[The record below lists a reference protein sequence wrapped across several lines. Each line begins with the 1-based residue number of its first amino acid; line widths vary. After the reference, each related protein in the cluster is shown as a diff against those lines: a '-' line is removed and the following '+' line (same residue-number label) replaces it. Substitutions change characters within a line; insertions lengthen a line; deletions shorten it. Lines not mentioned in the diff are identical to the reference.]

1 MDTLQPFRVLVLC
14 AHNRTRSVMAG
25 YLLQSLLA
33 DTNVVVTTAG
43 FGEAGR
49 TAMPQ
54 AVELLANAG
63 IDAQAHRST
72 QVTAQMVRE
81 ANLVLTAEKSQVMA
95 VVADLGGDFD
105 RTFTLPEYAQ
115 SLHSSTERPRGLAY
129 MKANV
134 PEVDDPTG
142 HGDTM
147 WRRVWGEVEGW
158 CRVVARAVEADA

>member
-1 MDTLQPFRVLVLC
+1 MDAPPPFRVLVLC

-25 YLLQSLLA
+25 HLLQSLLA
-33 DTNVVVTTAG
+33 NANVEVTTAG
-43 FGEAGR
+43 FGEPGR

-54 AVELLANAG
+54 AVELLENAG
-63 IDAQAHRST
+63 IHAHAHRST
-72 QVTAQMVRE
+72 QVTPQMVRE

-105 RTFTLPEYAQ
+105 RTFTLPEYAR
-115 SLHSSTERPRGLAY
+115 SLHSQAERPRGLAY

-142 HGDTM
+142 HGDTT
-147 WRRVWGEVEGW
+147 WRRVWGEIEGW
-158 CRVVARAVEADA
+158 CRVVARAVG